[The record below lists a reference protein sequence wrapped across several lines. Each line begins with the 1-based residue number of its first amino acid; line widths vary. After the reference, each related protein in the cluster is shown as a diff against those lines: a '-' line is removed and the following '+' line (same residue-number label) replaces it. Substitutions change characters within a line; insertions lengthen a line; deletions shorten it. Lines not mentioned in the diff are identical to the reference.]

1 VKFLSEKTG
10 VKSIIVPHDVG
21 ETEKV
26 KDWFSLM
33 DEVLKSLE

>member
-1 VKFLSEKTG
+1 
-10 VKSIIVPHDVG
+10 VKSMIVPHDVG